1 MKEYEAVLKIF
12 LCWISICGNYHFIS
26 RHGNNK
32 VSFASVLWE
41 LILSI
46 STRPSF
52 VLHPATSRMLLKSY
66 WEFAHL
72 VNIPSVQMYFH
83 EEYAWTESLSRTQR
97 LILHGD
103 PPHKSAP
110 WIPLKFQKKKIN
122 TQTYWKMN
130 SWSSLMLSQSFS
142 YAPYPE
148 LQLTQA
154 LRYKPS
160 IIQTM
165 NICK

>member
-41 LILSI
+41 LIISI

-83 EEYAWTESLSRTQR
+83 EEYAWTESLSRTQH

-103 PPHKSAP
+103 PPHNSAP
-110 WIPLKFQKKKIN
+110 WIPLTFQKKKKKKIPRLTEKWIADRVWCYPSLFYRPHLQSSISLKHLDIN
-122 TQTYWKMN
+122 
-130 SWSSLMLSQSFS
+130 L
-142 YAPYPE
+142 P
-148 LQLTQA
+148 
-154 LRYKPS
+154 
-160 IIQTM
+160 
-165 NICK
+165 